1 MRTGAQLP
9 RIEVAPPGVG
19 NKAAEIVAIA
29 KVAGLFLDPWQRHI
43 IEVGTTYR
51 ADGKFSAFEVGL
63 EVPRQNGK
71 SAALEALIL
80 WHLFLSP
87 ETKTIIYS
95 AHEFKAAKQI
105 FRRLEKLIEDTPALA
120 AQLKPSG
127 KSNGILHGSD
137 DLSITLRDGSVV
149 RFLARSAGSGRAFTG
164 DLIILDEAYKLA
176 SDMIAAIVP
185 TMAARSVDGN
195 PQIWYTSSAGMI
207 DSTVLNGTRD
217 RALGEDP
224 GRLAWME
231 WSVPRKTPT
240 GDIEAR
246 YTANPA
252 LGIRISLEY
261 LADELRSF
269 LNDPELGEDA
279 WRRER
284 LGIREETS
292 AEAVINLDSWRA
304 LADRYSQMGNVLAFA
319 VDVPPDRTSAT
330 ISAASFKA
338 NGDVQ
343 IEVVD
348 RRAGTSWAA
357 PRAKELQ
364 DRWKPVQF
372 VLDEGSA
379 AGALKDDFK
388 KAGVKT
394 KPLTMREYANA
405 CGRVFDMI
413 HRDTTDGP
421 ELTDDASIR
430 LAHIGQEELD
440 DAVAAAKKRPLGDS
454 AWVWSRKNVLA
465 DISPLVGCTHAL
477 VGLLRKGRRPGQP
490 HNAGKSRVIVL

>member
-1 MRTGAQLP
+1 MRTGAQTP
-9 RIEVAPPGVG
+9 RIEIAPPGAS

-29 KVAGLFLDPWQRHI
+29 KVAGLFLDPWQKHI
-43 IEVGTTYR
+43 LKVGTR
-51 ADGKFSAFEVGL
+51 CRPDGKYSAFEVGL

-80 WHLFLSP
+80 WHLFMSA

-149 RFLARSAGSGRAFTG
+149 RFLARSSGSGRAFTG
-164 DLIILDEAYKLA
+164 DLIILDEAYKVS

-185 TMAARSVDGN
+185 TMAARSMDGN

-207 DSTVLNGTRD
+207 DSTVLNGTRE

-231 WSVPRKTPT
+231 WSVPVKTDT
-240 GDIEAR
+240 YDIEAR
-246 YTANPA
+246 YIANPA
-252 LGIRISLEY
+252 LNIRVSLEY
-261 LADELRSF
+261 IADELRTF
-269 LNDPELGEDA
+269 LNDPDLGEDA

-284 LGIREETS
+284 LGIREES
-292 AEAVINLDSWRA
+292 AAEAIIDLDAWRE
-304 LADRYSQMGNVLAFA
+304 LTDRYSQMGEVLAFA
-319 VDVPPDRTSAT
+319 VDVPPSRDSAG
-330 ISAASFKA
+330 IYAASYKA
-338 NGDVQ
+338 NGDIQ
-343 IEVVD
+343 FEVID
-348 RRAGTSWAA
+348 RRPGTAWVAA
-357 PRAKELQ
+357 RARELQ
-364 DRWKPVQF
+364 DRWSPVEF

-388 KAGVKT
+388 RAGVRT
-394 KPLTMREYANA
+394 KPLNMREYANA
-405 CGRVFDMI
+405 CGRVFDLI
-413 HRDTTDGP
+413 HRQ
-421 ELTDDASIR
+421 DDDQDDETQR
-430 LAHIGQEELD
+430 LVHTGQQELD
-440 DAVAAAKKRPLGDS
+440 EAVAAARKRPLGDS

-477 VGLLRKGRRPGQP
+477 VGLTRKNRRPGQDRRDR
-490 HNAGKSRVIVL
+490 KSRVIVF